1 MTLSTMLR
9 RQCVMRSNPKYV
21 RSWWLGTALVLV
33 ANGAFAADC
42 DMRLSNTEVNYG
54 ALNRG
59 EMNIRGNAPID
70 LGSRQLTLTAV
81 CRQAE
86 PIGLRFEGDA
96 VDPGGYRFAGKGR
109 FTVKLSNATLDGNA
123 VQLARTGSGSDSS
136 TGAVNAVELRPNER
150 VIAIAQGLRAA
161 GKVFSA
167 QVEIQTFVDEASTR
181 ARDITGLEGRGALTL
196 DTK

>member
-9 RQCVMRSNPKYV
+9 RQCVVRSNPKYV
-21 RSWWLGTALVLV
+21 RSWWLVTALVLV

-59 EMNIRGNAPID
+59 EMIIRGNAPID

-86 PIGLRFEGDA
+86 LIGLRFEGEA
-96 VDPGGYRFAGKGR
+96 ADPGSYRFAGKGR
-109 FTVKLSNATLDGNA
+109 FTVKLSNASLDGNA
-123 VQLARTGSGSDSS
+123 VQLAQTGSTGDGS
-136 TGAVNAVELRPNER
+136 TGALNVVELRPNER
-150 VIAIAQGLRAA
+150 VIAIAQGQRAA

-167 QVEIQTFVDEASTR
+167 QVEIQTFVDEVSTR
-181 ARDITGLEGRGALTL
+181 TRDITALEGRGSLIL
-196 DTK
+196 DTQ